1 LIVFQAHFKIGISLS
16 LLLAQRIFMQP
27 KKENYWFMFRMLLLL
42 NVALITAIVL
52 VRPGKASG
60 TKHTEPCTSAKKVN
74 AEVLNAITI
83 KLM

>member
-1 LIVFQAHFKIGISLS
+1 
-16 LLLAQRIFMQP
+16 
-27 KKENYWFMFRMLLLL
+27 MFRMLLLL

-60 TKHTEPCTSAKKVN
+60 VKHTEPCTSAKKVN